1 MLELYSIGIKEEDL
15 NFILEQI
22 PSISEISN
30 KEIEEKIEI
39 LKLLECNENMI
50 RNIITSNPNYLTRF
64 NSDIINLIRKLTNL
78 GINCLNL
85 FFDSNPFF
93 LNKDAFEID
102 DYIKERLILGLSIND
117 IIDELESN
125 PYIIDEI

>member
-64 NSDIINLIRKLTNL
+64 NSDIINLIRKLTSL
-78 GINCLNL
+78 GITSLNL

-102 DYIKERLILGLSIND
+102 DYIKERLKLGLSIND
-117 IIDELESN
+117 IIEQLETNS
-125 PYIIDEI
+125 YVIDEI

>member
-22 PSISEISN
+22 PSILEISN

-39 LKLLECNENMI
+39 LKLLECNEYMI

-64 NSDIINLIRKLTNL
+64 NTDVIDLIRKLTSI
-78 GINCLNL
+78 GISCLNL

-93 LNKDAFEID
+93 LNKDAFEVD
-102 DYIKERLILGLSIND
+102 DYIKERLISGLSIND
-117 IIDELESN
+117 IIEELETNS
-125 PYIIDEI
+125 YVIDEI

>member
-1 MLELYSIGIKEEDL
+1 MLELYSLGIKEEDL
-15 NFILEQI
+15 KFILEQI
-22 PSISEISN
+22 PSLNEIS
-30 KEIEEKIEI
+30 KEEIEEKIEI
-39 LKLLECNENMI
+39 LKLLECNENII
-50 RNIITSNPNYLTRF
+50 RNIIISNPNYLTRF
-64 NSDIINLIRKLTNL
+64 NSDIINLIKKLNEI
-78 GINCLNL
+78 GISSLNL

-102 DYIKERLILGLSIND
+102 DYIKERLKLGSLIED